1 MLSVLNFASLV
12 THAMF
17 LRSRRRKRKCSRSTS
32 SPGTHPSTHPSRKE
46 ASLGLAVEAVAAAV
60 VAEDG
65 VVDAD
70 VVAVEEGE
78 VVDHMTVAAV
88 VVVVTRHGIAHGKTR
103 TRRDEQITIGRG
115 DTTRRWPVEEV
126 RAKRLP
132 CVVVRINVY
141 TNNLALCIQTWEGY
155 FEDLA

>member
-46 ASLGLAVEAVAAAV
+46 ASLGLAVEVVAAAV

-78 VVDHMTVAAV
+78 VVDHTTVAAV
-88 VVVVTRHGIAHGKTR
+88 AVVVVTRHGIAHGKTR

-115 DTTRRWPVEEV
+115 DTTRRWLVEEV
-126 RAKRLP
+126 QAKQVSLMWSYVSM
-132 CVVVRINVY
+132 CS
-141 TNNLALCIQTWEGY
+141 QTISLRT
-155 FEDLA
+155 DM